1 VPRSAACEREGN
13 RMEGLTAVVLVIALW
28 LVLRFVLGK
37 AGLPT

>member
-1 VPRSAACEREGN
+1 
-13 RMEGLTAVVLVIALW
+13 MEGLTAVVLVIALW